1 MIIQSSI
8 IGGIIIILFIKLIKK
23 KTSSSPYQLPPGPT
37 PLPFI
42 GCIIQ
47 MLQNKP
53 TFRWIHKLI
62 DDYNSPIIS
71 IRLGQATHVIVV
83 SSPIIAREFLKT
95 QDEIFS
101 SRPDSLSGYLIS
113 DGYRSTIM
121 SPLGDQWRMMR
132 KILNQ
137 DILSL
142 PIHKWLQPKR
152 DEEANHLLSYMIS
165 QIENQNSP
173 NGGGLINIRIA
184 SQHFCGNLIRNMV
197 FGTRFF
203 GEGMADGGPG
213 GEETE
218 HVSALF
224 IILNYL
230 NAFCIS
236 DYFPLLRWKTDF
248 DGHEKII
255 RTAIE
260 RVRKY
265 HDPLVDERIKLWN
278 DGARKQ
284 EEDVL
289 DILIKHKEPKLSPE
303 EIKAQ
308 IIELM
313 IATIDNPSNAVEWVM
328 AEMISEPTILKR
340 AVEELDKVVG
350 CNRLVKES
358 DLPQLN
364 YIKACI
370 KESFRLHP
378 FAPFNVPHVSVKD
391 TVVAGY
397 FIPKGSHVLLSRLGL
412 GRNPNVWKDPMRF
425 DPDRHLG
432 EEGKQVVLTD
442 NELRMLSFSTGKRGC
457 PGVILGS
464 TITIMLLAR
473 MIQGF
478 AWEKPYNESEIK
490 LVENHHDLHMA
501 KSLVALA
508 KPRLPWYLYPK
519 I

>member
-1 MIIQSSI
+1 MITQASI
-8 IGGIIIILFIKLIKK
+8 ILGIIIILLFFKLVRKN
-23 KTSSSPYQLPPGPT
+23 SSSGNSYQLPPGPS

-42 GCIIQ
+42 GSIIQ
-47 MLQNKP
+47 MLRNRP
-53 TFRWIHKLI
+53 TFRWIHKLM
-62 DDYNSPIIS
+62 DDYNSPIIC
-71 IRLGQATHVIVV
+71 IRLGHATHVIVV

-95 QDEIFS
+95 QDEIFTT
-101 SRPDSLSGYLIS
+101 RPDSLSGYLIS
-113 DGYRSTIM
+113 DGYRATIM

-132 KILNQ
+132 RIMNQ
-137 DILSL
+137 NILSL
-142 PIHKWLQPKR
+142 PIHKSLQPKR
-152 DEEANHLLSYMIS
+152 DEEANHLLCSITS
-165 QIENQNSP
+165 QIENQNP
-173 NGGGLINIRIA
+173 LINIRIA
-184 SQHFCGNLIRNMV
+184 SQHFCGNIIRNMV

-203 GEGMADGGPG
+203 GEGTNDGVPG
-213 GEETE
+213 DEETE

-224 IILNYL
+224 IILKYL

-236 DYFPLLRWKTDF
+236 DYLPWLRWKTDF

-255 RTAIE
+255 RDAIE

-265 HDPLVDERIKLWN
+265 QDPLIDERIQMWN
-278 DGARKQ
+278 DGVRKQ

-289 DILIKHKEPKLSPE
+289 DILIKHEQPKLTPE

-328 AEMISEPTILKR
+328 GEMISEPTILKR
-340 AVEELDKVVG
+340 AVDELDKVVG
-350 CNRLVKES
+350 RNRLVEES

-432 EEGKQVVLTD
+432 DDGKQVVLTD

-457 PGVILGS
+457 PGVVLGS
-464 TITIMLLAR
+464 TITTMFLAR

-478 AWEKPYNESEIK
+478 AWERPYNESETI
-490 LVENHHDLHMA
+490 LVENHDDLHMA
-501 KSLVALA
+501 KPLVAIA
-508 KPRLPWYLYPK
+508 KPRLPQYLYPNV
-519 I
+519 